1 MIYAAVFVII
11 SLASFI
17 FVMLGLGGAMVYV
30 PVLKWAGFSMKEV
43 AIPLGL
49 LLNGLTT
56 LLALFPYARNKLVD
70 WKGGFSMAAAAFIAA
85 PVGAVVTNYVPAD
98 LLLILF
104 AVAVVLAAI
113 RMVFISRLPEP
124 ETMLSA
130 KKRAVIGGLV
140 GAFAGFIAGLLG
152 VGGGFIMAPLLMWM
166 GYKTKQAAATS
177 AFAVTFSSFSGFL
190 GHVAVGHFNWM
201 LAALLIVAILIG
213 SQLGSLFMIHKAKP
227 KWVKQLYAVV
237 LLGIA
242 VKLVAGIL

>member
-1 MIYAAVFVII
+1 MIYAFVFVII

-30 PVLKWAGFSMKEV
+30 PVLKWAGFSVKDV

-56 LLALFPYARNKLVD
+56 LLALPAYARNKLVD
-70 WKGGFSMAAAAFIAA
+70 WKGGFAMAAAAFVAA
-85 PVGAVVTNYVPAD
+85 PIGALVTNYVPVN

-104 AVAVVLAAI
+104 AAAVVVAAG
-113 RMVFISRLPEP
+113 RMVFISRQPEP
-124 ETMLSA
+124 ETMLSM
-130 KKRAVIGGLV
+130 KNRAVIGGLV
-140 GAFAGFIAGLLG
+140 GAFAGFLAGLLG

-190 GHVAVGHFNWM
+190 GHMAVGHFNW
-201 LAALLIVAILIG
+201 LLTIILVIAILIG
-213 SQLGSLFMIHKAKP
+213 SQLGSQFMIHKAKP

-237 LLGIA
+237 LLAIA
-242 VKLVAGIL
+242 VKLVVGVV

>member
-1 MIYAAVFVII
+1 MYAVVFVII

-49 LLNGLTT
+49 LLNGLTA
-56 LLALFPYARNKLVD
+56 LLGLFQYSRNNLVD
-70 WKGGFSMAAAAFIAA
+70 WKGGFSMATAAFITA
-85 PVGAVVTNYVPAD
+85 PVGAIVTNYVPAD

-104 AVAVVLAAI
+104 AVVVLLAAI
-113 RMVFISRLPEP
+113 RMMFISRLPEP
-124 ETMLSA
+124 ETLLSTQ
-130 KKRAVIGGLV
+130 KRAVIGGLV

-190 GHVAVGHFNWM
+190 GHVAVGHFNWL
-201 LAALLIVAILIG
+201 LAALLSVAILIG
-213 SQLGSLFMIHKAKP
+213 SQLGSRFMIHKAKP

-237 LLGIA
+237 LLAIA
-242 VKLVAGIL
+242 VKLILGMI

>member
-1 MIYAAVFVII
+1 LIYVAVFVII
-11 SLASFI
+11 SLASFV

-30 PVLKWAGFSMKEV
+30 PVLKWAGFSVKEV

-56 LLALFPYARNKLVD
+56 LLALPAYARNKLVD
-70 WKGGFSMAAAAFIAA
+70 WKGGFAMTAAAFVAA
-85 PVGAVVTNYVPAD
+85 PVGALVTSYLPVN

-104 AVAVVLAAI
+104 ASVVVVAAV

-124 ETMLSA
+124 ETMLSI
-130 KKRAVIGGLV
+130 KKRTVIGSLV
-140 GAFAGFIAGLLG
+140 GAFAGFLAGLLG

-190 GHVAVGHFNWM
+190 GHVAAGHFNW
-201 LAALLIVAILIG
+201 LLTAILVVAILIG
-213 SQLGSLFMIHKAKP
+213 SQLGSQFMIHKAKP

-237 LLGIA
+237 LIAIA
-242 VKLVAGIL
+242 VKLIMGVV